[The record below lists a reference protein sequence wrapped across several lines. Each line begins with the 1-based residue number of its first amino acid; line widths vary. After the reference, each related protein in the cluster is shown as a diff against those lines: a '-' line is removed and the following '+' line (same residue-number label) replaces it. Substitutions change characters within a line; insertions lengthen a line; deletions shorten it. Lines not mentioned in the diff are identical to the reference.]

1 MMNPP
6 IKGDKKIIHAWAMYD
21 WANSAH
27 SLVITSTVFPVY
39 YAAVTGSDDGA
50 SVDFFG
56 WSVNASSLFSY
67 AIAAAYLLVALLSPP
82 FASVADYTGTKK
94 GFMRAF
100 CYLGCAACAALFFF
114 NGENVEWGII
124 MFALSVYGFAGSLV
138 YYNAFLPEIAEQKDQ
153 DRVSAKGFALGYI
166 GSVILQVALFVVL
179 LKKEWFG
186 ISDEKLP
193 AKISFLVVGIWWFV
207 FATYSLKYL
216 PENVFNRKPSG
227 RIFLNGYKELMK
239 VQRQIRAYPRLLTFL
254 FAFFFY
260 IMATETVMFLAALF
274 GSKELKLEAHQLI
287 ITVLIIQLVAI
298 GGAYLFAQISR
309 RIGNISSIAI
319 SIFIW
324 IGICIAAYF
333 VKTALQFYAVAFAVG
348 MVMGG
353 IQSLS
358 RSTYSKMLPE
368 TEDTASF
375 FSFYDVANKLAL
387 VIGTTTFGIIVQRY
401 GNMRKPIIALIAF
414 FVVGLILLMVLR
426 RQLKKDV
433 KLTMVNPKGH

>member
-1 MMNPP
+1 
-6 IKGDKKIIHAWAMYD
+6 MYD

-39 YAAVTGSDDGA
+39 YSAVTDSDKGA

-56 WSVNASSLFSY
+56 WNIIAASLFSY

-82 FASVADYTGTKK
+82 FASVADYAGTKK

-100 CYLGCAACAALFFF
+100 CYLGCLACAALFFF

-124 MFALSVYGFAGSLV
+124 AFAISIYGYAGSLV
-138 YYNAFLPEIAEQKDQ
+138 YYNAFLPEIAAEKDQ

-166 GSVILQVALFVVL
+166 GSVILQIALFVVL
-179 LKKEWFG
+179 IKKEWFG
-186 ISDEKLP
+186 IADDKLP
-193 AKISFLVVGIWWFV
+193 AQISFLVVGLWWFV
-207 FATYSLKYL
+207 FATYSLYYL
-216 PENVFNRKPSG
+216 PKNVFNRKPTG
-227 RIFLNGYKELMK
+227 RIFLNGYHELMK
-239 VQRQIRAYPRLLTFL
+239 VMKQIRQFPRMLTFL
-254 FAFFFY
+254 IAFFFY

-274 GSKELKLEAHQLI
+274 GSEELKLEANQLI

-298 GGAYLFAQISR
+298 GGAYLFAKISQHL
-309 RIGNISSIAI
+309 GNVSAIAI

-324 IGICIAAYF
+324 IGICVAAYF
-333 VKTALQFYAVAFAVG
+333 VETAVQFYCVAFAVG

-368 TEDTASF
+368 TQDTASF

-387 VIGTTTFGIIVQRY
+387 VIGTTTFGIIVQQT

-414 FVVGLILLMVLR
+414 FIIGLVLLMILR
-426 RQLKKDV
+426 RQLIRDKANALLGEEIV
-433 KLTMVNPKGH
+433 